1 MRFMMMHKVDAAME
15 CGAIP
20 SPEVMERMG
29 AFMEESVRS
38 GQLLGGEGLRPSKT
52 RTRLTFRRGDVT
64 IKDGPY
70 AGGNE
75 LPARVALIKVKTRE
89 EALDWATRYGKAL
102 GDGELELGPINEAW
116 DLGLLPRPDDA
127 PLRFLLIHKA
137 DAAHEAGTSPSAGQ
151 KAAMTQLT
159 GEMLRA
165 DVLVSVVNLERSS
178 KAARVKLAGRRR
190 TVVDGPFAESK
201 ELIAGYGL
209 LELPSKEAAIEAA
222 SKFAAVFGPDVV
234 MEIDVRPLGED
245 PYAEQAG

>member
-1 MRFMMMHKVDAAME
+1 MRIMMMHKVDADME
-15 CGAIP
+15 SGALP

-29 AFMEESVRS
+29 VFLEESAKS
-38 GQLLGGEGLRPSKT
+38 GQLLGGEGLQPSKT
-52 RTRLTFRRGDVT
+52 RTRLTFVRGDVT
-64 IKDGPY
+64 TKNGPY
-70 AGGNE
+70 TGSKE

-116 DLGLLPRPDDA
+116 DMGFMPKPDDA

-137 DAAHEAGTSPSAGQ
+137 DAAHEAGTPPSARQ
-151 KAAMTQLT
+151 KAAMSRLT
-159 GEMLRA
+159 GEMLKA

-178 KAARVKLAGRRR
+178 KSSRIKVAGTRR

-222 SKFAAVFGPDVV
+222 SKFAAVFGPDVA

-245 PYAEQAG
+245 PYAG